1 MKETNGLIG
10 GAIAFVVTAVILMV
24 GGSVLALT
32 SQAAV
37 NVSAATNYN
46 GTHINSSTVA
56 ALGTATGNT
65 LTTFGNFLPIIAI
78 AIVGGLAVGALIQFG
93 GFTSRG

>member
-1 MKETNGLIG
+1 MGSENGLIG

-24 GGSVLALT
+24 GGAVLALT

-37 NVSAATNYN
+37 NVSAATYTA
-46 GTHINSSTVA
+46 GAHINSTTVA
-56 ALGTATGNT
+56 SLGTATGNT

-78 AIVGGLAVGALIQFG
+78 AIVGGLAVGAIVQFG